1 MILQGTYT
9 QLISYI
15 IAFNLYSENNKRID
29 QEQNHIWAYIECIS
43 VFFRQVT
50 FTYEN
55 NVKEKLAVMWWIPLL
70 NRMDECECKYVWK
83 ELKFSDS
90 MTSKNCIVTHDCN
103 VMLISRF

>member
-29 QEQNHIWAYIECIS
+29 QEQNHICAYIECTS
-43 VFFRQVT
+43 VFFRQV
-50 FTYEN
+50 TYEN

-70 NRMDECECKYVWK
+70 NRMDECECKCVWK